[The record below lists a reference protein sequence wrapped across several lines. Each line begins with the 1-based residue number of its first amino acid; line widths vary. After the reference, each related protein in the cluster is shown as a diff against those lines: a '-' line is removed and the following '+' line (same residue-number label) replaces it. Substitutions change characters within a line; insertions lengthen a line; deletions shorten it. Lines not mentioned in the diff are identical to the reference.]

1 MITIIVKHTE
11 VDTQNSVDI
20 DKLVDRLV
28 YIAIKYYA
36 DDEVMASHMKDAIK
50 EYIK

>member
-1 MITIIVKHTE
+1 MITITVKHTE

-28 YIAIKYYA
+28 YIAIKHYA
-36 DDEVMASHMKDAIK
+36 DDKIMASNMKDIIQQ
-50 EYIK
+50 YIK